1 MAHRNRWFTWVYR
14 TSKWWIF
21 PWRTVNVITRWYH
34 LNDWDGDPDPIC
46 STAKISPTVSPQKSF
61 FFFLIGDLPDFGAST
76 SQHLLIPIK
85 MWVEQCHKP
94 PMTGN
99 GNHTTYKNGD
109 DWGMV
114 CHCFT
119 HINWYIFTVES
130 ADQMRCW
137 RAAVFVLNL
146 LWASQAPLK
155 QWKLVPGSQTWQAG
169 KCPLTCFFLQMENHL

>member
-1 MAHRNRWFTWVYR
+1 MVYLGLPNFKMVDLSMANCECHNQMVSLKRLRWW
-14 TSKWWIF
+14 SWSHMLHGKDF
-21 PWRTVNVITRWYH
+21 PHGIT
-34 LNDWDGDPDPIC
+34 P
-46 STAKISPTVSPQKSF
+46 KVV
-61 FFFLIGDLPDFGAST
+61 FFFLKIGDLPDFGAST

>member
-1 MAHRNRWFTWVYR
+1 MLHG
-14 TSKWWIF
+14 KDF
-21 PWRTVNVITRWYH
+21 PHGIT
-34 LNDWDGDPDPIC
+34 P
-46 STAKISPTVSPQKSF
+46 KVVF

-114 CHCFT
+114 YGIVLPTKKIMLMLMLSIHYG
-119 HINWYIFTVES
+119 INMY
-130 ADQMRCW
+130 
-137 RAAVFVLNL
+137 
-146 LWASQAPLK
+146 K
-155 QWKLVPGSQTWQAG
+155 
-169 KCPLTCFFLQMENHL
+169 H